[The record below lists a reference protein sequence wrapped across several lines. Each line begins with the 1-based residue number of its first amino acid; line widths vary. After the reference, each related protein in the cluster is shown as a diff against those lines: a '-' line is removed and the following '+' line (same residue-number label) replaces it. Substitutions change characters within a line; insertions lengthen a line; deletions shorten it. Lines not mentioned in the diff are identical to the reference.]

1 MAVPKKRV
9 SKQRQRKRRTHYKA
23 EEIKLDTCSKS
34 GDPKLRHR
42 VCMTSGF
49 YRGKQVIDKDPDS

>member
-23 EEIKLDTCSKS
+23 SKPTVATCSRT
-34 GDPKLRHR
+34 GDPTLRHR
-42 VCMTSGF
+42 VCPTSGI
-49 YRGKQVIDKDPDS
+49 YRGKQIYEVEEQ

>member
-23 EEIKLDTCSKS
+23 AKPTLATCSRT
-34 GDPKLRHR
+34 GDPTLRHR
-42 VCMTSGF
+42 VCPTSGM
-49 YRGKQVIDKDPDS
+49 YRGEQIYEVEEQ

>member
-9 SKQRQRKRRTHYKA
+9 SKQRKRKRRTHYKA
-23 EEIKLDTCSKS
+23 SEATLGTCSRT

-42 VCMTSGF
+42 VCPTSGL
-49 YRGKQVIDKDPDS
+49 YRGKAVFEVFED

>member
-9 SKQRQRKRRTHYKA
+9 SRQRKRKRRTHYKA
-23 EEIKLDTCSKS
+23 SQTTLGTCSGT

-42 VCMTSGF
+42 VCPTSGV
-49 YRGKQVIDKDPDS
+49 YRGKVVFEVAEE

>member
-9 SKQRQRKRRTHYKA
+9 SKQRQRKRRTHHKA
-23 EEIKLDTCSKS
+23 QEATLATCSKT

-42 VCMTSGF
+42 VCPTSGM
-49 YRGKQVIDKDPDS
+49 YRGKLIYEVEEE